1 MSSCYIVFVWVD
13 GSGCQVWEFLPSQ
26 LISLLFK
33 NRIKAAD
40 KFLRNTFS
48 SEVFWSA
55 SRNRALTV
63 LELRFL
69 KVLGSV
75 RLSLGLCKIL
85 VQFVTTSFDLFPVT
99 LNLFYITHSSS
110 ICFPALF
117 KLTKP
122 HTLECRA
129 LRRSWMEYGIIMM
142 GCGRGIPEGRD
153 WKNAQGSRPLQVAS
167 SSLTVCTFSRRF
179 CIKKWPIS
187 FDLLWV

>member
-1 MSSCYIVFVWVD
+1 MV

-26 LISLLFK
+26 LISLLSK
-33 NRIKAAD
+33 NRIKAAG

-122 HTLECRA
+122 GILECRA
-129 LRRSWMEYGIIMM
+129 LQR
-142 GCGRGIPEGRD
+142 GCFGEWSKASLWWAVGEEFQRAGTETMQREAVHSKWLP
-153 WKNAQGSRPLQVAS
+153 PLSLCVHFRTDFALKVAY
-167 SSLTVCTFSRRF
+167 
-179 CIKKWPIS
+179 I
-187 FDLLWV
+187 LWSVVSVE